1 MYHEFVHFGKVTP
14 LLDGRI
20 PKNANAGVFGRC
32 IIVFP
37 GQKTHTNYK
46 VGPPTVKD
54 MSILAPSGTPC
65 DGNSKKPFV
74 Y

>member
-14 LLDGRI
+14 LLDGQI
-20 PKNANAGVFGRC
+20 PKMQMSVFLEDAY
-32 IIVFP
+32 FP
-37 GQKTHTNYK
+37 AKITRTNYK
-46 VGPPTVKD
+46 VDPPLVKD